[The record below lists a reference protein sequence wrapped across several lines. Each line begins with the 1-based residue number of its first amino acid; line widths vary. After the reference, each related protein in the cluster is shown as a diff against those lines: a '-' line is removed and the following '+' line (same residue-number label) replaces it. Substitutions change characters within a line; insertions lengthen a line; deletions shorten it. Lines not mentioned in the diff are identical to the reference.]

1 MSERGRGRERVNL
14 CFDLCSFQS
23 EIHVPVYACMCMN
36 ARVCGMCTNACVCV
50 ACVQTCEYVCMCDS
64 SDIKDTRTMN
74 FSQSLFR

>member
-1 MSERGRGRERVNL
+1 MSERRRGRERVNL

-50 ACVQTCEYVCMCDS
+50 WHVYERVSMCVCVIPQTSKTHV
-64 SDIKDTRTMN
+64 
-74 FSQSLFR
+74 Q